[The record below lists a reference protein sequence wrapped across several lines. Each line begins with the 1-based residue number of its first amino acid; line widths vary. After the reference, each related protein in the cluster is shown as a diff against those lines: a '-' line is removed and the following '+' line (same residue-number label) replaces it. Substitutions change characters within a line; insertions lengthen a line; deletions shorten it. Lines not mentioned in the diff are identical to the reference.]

1 MGRKLAAIALSLGC
15 LHAGSV
21 MALGLGELSLQSFL
35 NEPLQAQVDLLN
47 TGSLHEDEI
56 KVRLATREDFQ
67 KMGLERAYF
76 LTSIKFEV
84 QIDAAGGPRIVVT
97 SEDPVLEPYLDFIVE
112 ARWPNGRLLRE
123 YTVLVD
129 PPVFDQ
135 VNPVISATTRVQEV
149 EGIPAPV
156 KKTDQPAVSKKTG
169 TQVDIKKST
178 LPPGEM
184 PDRDFS
190 AETSPSPLSGRRY
203 MIHRDDTLWEIAQ
216 QARPEGT
223 SVHQT
228 MLDIQRLNPNA
239 FIDGNINRIKAG
251 YIVYLPSA
259 EDISSADLDA
269 ALAEVRQQNE
279 DWRAGRASQPIASA
293 GPTLRISADEPD
305 DSASGA
311 DGDAVERRDVATSS
325 SAMEEMDKAD
335 LEGAD
340 TSAKLAAME
349 QQVETLS
356 RIVSLKDEQIA
367 ALQAALAKS
376 EAGETGADSAAAS
389 EEEGEMGEGMP
400 AGTAPAEGDA
410 AMDTTAGDVDG
421 VDEGVVDL
429 EVAGEEAVEVVAE
442 EPVAAVAPA
451 KPAPVPAAKPVPQ
464 ESGGG
469 MMSYLLYVL
478 GAVVLGVLGFIFMR
492 RRGGDDQGAAAAAP
506 VKPAKDV
513 FADVE
518 LKDQALEVEAPVE
531 ELPEAG
537 ADQLVEEPQDER
549 PDNRGYGE
557 RKHDEYASDV
567 DTGDAL
573 AEADI
578 YIAYGRYPQAIDLL
592 NNAITNEPGNAGYHL
607 KLLELY
613 AETGDRAAAQRE
625 LGELR
630 SIGDADCLA
639 RGEEVLA
646 ALGTAAAP
654 PVGAA
659 KGFIEPESAPEP
671 EPESVKEAPPL
682 DLLADSDE
690 SLEADFSGLEIE
702 DGEADELA
710 PEDLDLSA
718 DFSGSELAQEEDDED
733 LVIAAESS
741 GLSTKLDLARAYM
754 DMGDDDG
761 ARQILEEV
769 LAEGTDELKAEA
781 SELLDRIG

>member
-1 MGRKLAAIALSLGC
+1 MGRKIAAIALSLGC

-56 KVRLATREDFQ
+56 KVRLATREDFK

-112 ARWPNGRLLRE
+112 ARWPSGRLLRE

-178 LPPGEM
+178 LPAGEM
-184 PDRDFS
+184 PERDFS
-190 AETSPSPLSGRRY
+190 AQTSAMPVSGRRY

-216 QARPEGT
+216 QARPQDT

-259 EDISSADLDA
+259 DDISSADLNA
-269 ALAEVRQQNE
+269 ALAEVRQQND
-279 DWRAGRASQPIASA
+279 DWRAGRASQPIASS

-311 DGDAVERRDVATSS
+311 DGDAVEQRDVAASS
-325 SAMEEMDKAD
+325 SALEDMDKAE

-376 EAGETGADSAAAS
+376 EGGETATDSAAMP
-389 EEEGEMGEGMP
+389 EEEGEMAQDMAAEMAAADGDGAMDAAPVEGEMVEE
-400 AGTAPAEGDA
+400 APAAVE
-410 AMDTTAGDVDG
+410 
-421 VDEGVVDL
+421 VVEE
-429 EVAGEEAVEVVAE
+429 EVIEVVAE
-442 EPVAAVAPA
+442 EPVAAPAEPAPA
-451 KPAPVPAAKPVPQ
+451 PAAKPVPQ

-492 RRGGDDQGAAAAAP
+492 RRGGDDEGAVATAP
-506 VKPAKDV
+506 VTPAKDV

-531 ELPEAG
+531 EVPEAV
-537 ADQLVEEPQDER
+537 ADQPVEEPEDER

-630 SIGDADCLA
+630 SIGDADSLA

-646 ALGTAAAP
+646 ELGTGSEQ
-654 PVGAA
+654 PVDEA
-659 KGFIEPESAPEP
+659 KRFIEPAPEP
-671 EPESVKEAPPL
+671 ELELEPVEEAPPL

-718 DFSGSELAQEEDDED
+718 DFSGSELAQDEDDED